1 MAWMIDKVREIV
13 IADIATHRMDATC
26 WRHGSIHQ
34 RVANKAVAVGAAEEP
49 RLTSAKDD
57 TTSP

>member
-1 MAWMIDKVREIV
+1 MIDKVREIV